1 VRKPTALFTIAVIL
15 LSISSLPATATDA
28 QLPPGSNMIVGSA
41 LSFSVSPPLREM
53 AVCPGTPAS
62 VPSSVE
68 ARRTLTAP
76 NFEGIGL
83 AEIAGDNCNMAQ
95 QQIADD
101 DSGAVGPKHYVQVV
115 NISLAVYDK
124 AGNRL
129 AGPIATSTFWANQ
142 PDCFLGGVTISD
154 SLVIYDR
161 HADRWVISRPG
172 VAGGPDGLCLA
183 VSVTSDPTGRYYQ
196 YAFAINT
203 EANGLANLPSDY
215 PKISTWPEF
224 YLATALPNRIYC
236 GVGDTVSAF
245 DRAAMLAGDRAP
257 GYVTFFV
264 PAPVPGDDS
273 PDCVIPPFFVAHTH
287 MLPADLDGKQLPPA
301 GAPGYIVQ
309 VQDEN
314 WGFPAGR
321 LQIYE
326 IHVDWTDPSSATLI
340 PTTSLTPETFNSNP
354 CPWDNGSGLSCI
366 QQPEGPA
373 VDASAWG
380 AMMYRLSYRNFG
392 SHQTLLF
399 NHTVAADGDPS
410 HRHSG
415 IRWYELRS
423 SKTAPWFI
431 YQQGT
436 YAPDE
441 NDRWL
446 GSIAMDRHG
455 DIALGFDV
463 SGANQYPSIHYASRR
478 PSDPLGQLPREEVSI
493 IEGHGAQITSF
504 PWGDYSQMTIDPT
517 DDCTFWYTNEYYPKT
532 TNPDRWHTRIAA
544 FRFSECHARENPDE

>member
-1 VRKPTALFTIAVIL
+1 MIA
-15 LSISSLPATATDA
+15 
-28 QLPPGSNMIVGSA
+28 GSA

-62 VPSSVE
+62 VPSS
-68 ARRTLTAP
+68 ARTLKVP
-76 NFEGIGL
+76 QFEGIGL
-83 AEIAGDNCNMAQ
+83 AEIAGDNCNIQ
-95 QQIADD
+95 VLGTGPWADD

-115 NISLAVYDK
+115 NTALAVYDK

-142 PDCFLGGVTISD
+142 PDCAPQHSD
-154 SLVIYDR
+154 SVVTYDR
-161 HADRWVISRPG
+161 HADRWVVSRAAFASG
-172 VAGGPDGLCLA
+172 TGLCLA
-183 VSVTSDPTGRYYQ
+183 VSMTSDPTGRYYQ
-196 YAFAINT
+196 YAFAIDT
-203 EANGLANLPSDY
+203 EANGLANLFADY
-215 PKISTWPEF
+215 AKISTWPEF
-224 YLATALPNRIYC
+224 YLATAIPNRIYC
-236 GVGDTVSAF
+236 GVGNTVSAF

-257 GYVTFFV
+257 GYVSFFV
-264 PAPVPGDDS
+264 PPPVPGDAS
-273 PDCVIPPFFVAHTH
+273 LDCRTARPPVPGVAHTH
-287 MLPADLDGKQLPPA
+287 MLPADLDGKKLPPA

-321 LQIYE
+321 LQLYE
-326 IHVDWTDPSSATLI
+326 IHVDWTDPLSATLI

-354 CPWDNGSGLSCI
+354 CPWDEENQSCI

-373 VDASAWG
+373 LDAVAWG
-380 AMMYRLSYRNFG
+380 FMMYRLSYRNFG

-423 SKTAPWFI
+423 SKTAPWSI

-441 NDRWL
+441 NNRWI

-493 IEGHGAQITSF
+493 IEGHGAQISDITAF
-504 PWGDYSQMTIDPT
+504 GDYSQMTIDPT
-517 DDCTFWYTNEYYPKT
+517 DDCTFWFTNEYYPKT

-544 FRFSECHARENPDE
+544 FRFPECHERENPDE